1 MGYLLQDVGGSIP
14 AHSAQSSEAAFDS
27 LRVRKV
33 ELSPPKLCTKDRA
46 VGQNCDPYTV
56 ENLVNLMREKKT
68 APLITIC
75 DLQVKNKI
83 GASNK

>member
-14 AHSAQSSEAAFDS
+14 APSAQSSEAAFDS

-46 VGQNCDPYTV
+46 VGQNYDPYTKLKLEGWQPESIWL
-56 ENLVNLMREKKT
+56 ENLQSE
-68 APLITIC
+68 
-75 DLQVKNKI
+75 
-83 GASNK
+83 